1 MEVGRLA
8 SGSWPE
14 TFIFP
19 AVSGEEGVGGW
30 QPAVWRVVPAKCG
43 RFPAG
48 GEGQV
53 LATTLCTNH
62 TLGSRDTRQVRR
74 RELTRGSR
82 LCGAITGGDD

>member
-62 TLGSRDTRQVRR
+62 
-74 RELTRGSR
+74 SR
-82 LCGAITGGDD
+82 LSRHSPGEAQGTDTGEQTVRGNYGRG